1 MPSALKPTQANI
13 KKTIREILFKKSNHP
28 TELLFQELNILNFD
42 KLKLLKMKIFMWKVH
57 NNEVTQ
63 TFSNE
68 ILFTKDQN
76 FGTLYL

>member
-13 KKTIREILFKKSNHP
+13 KKTIREILFKKSTHP

-57 NNEVTQ
+57 NDEVTQ